1 MKSIARSGQKTPET
15 GKRGSVA
22 SRSYAAVYILKGSNA
37 MSEENGLFAKT
48 DEAKSALSD
57 KVQET
62 DEEKY
67 LIFRSSNILYAL
79 STAYVIEILNNVT
92 ITRIPMVP
100 DYIAGV
106 INLRGAIV
114 PIVDFRLLLG
124 RIPEEES
131 CVIILNIRET
141 SVGIVVDSVDQMVD
155 ISRSAILPV
164 PSQNEHRLVS
174 GMCTVPG
181 GVSTIMILDGE
192 ALEHIH
198 E

>member
-1 MKSIARSGQKTPET
+1 
-15 GKRGSVA
+15 
-22 SRSYAAVYILKGSNA
+22 

-57 KVQET
+57 KVQES

-79 STAYVIEILNNVT
+79 STTYVVEILNNVS

-131 CVIILNIRET
+131 CVIILNIKET

-192 ALEHIH
+192 ALGHVH

>member
-1 MKSIARSGQKTPET
+1 
-15 GKRGSVA
+15 
-22 SRSYAAVYILKGSNA
+22 
-37 MSEENGLFAKT
+37 MSDENGLFAKT
-48 DEAKSALSD
+48 EEAKTALSD
-57 KVQET
+57 KVQEP

-79 STAYVIEILNNVT
+79 STAYVIEILNNVS
-92 ITRIPMVP
+92 ITQIPMVP

-124 RIPEEES
+124 RIPDEDS
-131 CVIILNIRET
+131 CVIILNIKET
-141 SVGIVVDSVDQMVD
+141 SVGIVVDGVDQMVD

-192 ALEHIH
+192 ALGHVH